1 MMSGI
6 ALANFTIVVNG
17 LVFSLLGL
25 LLTVFLRRTNFESR
39 GFFLVLFSLLV
50 GCTASEFVCAL
61 SRSTL
66 LSRVT
71 LFLSSL
77 FSSLLIPPF
86 SLHLLRCTGKSWR
99 SSWLFCT
106 VAALWAAY
114 FVLLVLTQFTNVIYY
129 YTPDNVYHRGP
140 WYLLLL
146 VPPTLMMAV
155 NLIGLYCSR
164 SALTPRQRLA
174 FLSYFLVPM
183 VCMVLQMFFYGLLLI
198 ALGMSVGIMIMFTFL
213 LSDQVDRSLRQAEE
227 NARQQASIYVLQMRP
242 HFIYNT
248 LMSIYYLCKKDA
260 DKAQQVI
267 LDFSR
272 YLKKNFTAIASE
284 DSVPFTEELEH
295 TRAYLAVEEARYED
309 RLFVQFD
316 TPVTM
321 FRLPPLT
328 LQPIVE
334 NAVVHGMRATKAPIR
349 ISVVTRNT
357 GTASEIVVEDDGP
370 GFRPAD
376 SDEPHIALQNIRR
389 RLAMMCGGTLT
400 IASRKEGGTA
410 VTVSIPLPKPEE

>member
-334 NAVVHGMRATKAPIR
+334 NSVKYG
-349 ISVVTRNT
+349 ISPGLDPLYISIITQKSEDGVT
-357 GTASEIVVEDDGP
+357 VFVDDTGP
-370 GFRPAD
+370 GYMQPKD
-376 SDEPHIALQNIRR
+376 DEPHIALANIRE
-389 RLAMMCGGTLT
+389 RLKIVCSGTLEIEPRKGGGTR
-400 IASRKEGGTA
+400 I
-410 VTVSIPLPKPEE
+410 VIFIPKK

>member
-198 ALGMSVGIMIMFTFL
+198 ALGMSVGIMLMFIFL

-295 TRAYLAVEEARYED
+295 TRAYLAVEKARYED

-334 NAVVHGMRATKAPIR
+334 NSVKYG
-349 ISVVTRNT
+349 ISPGLDPLYISIITQKSEDGVT
-357 GTASEIVVEDDGP
+357 VFVDDTGP
-370 GFRPAD
+370 GYMQPKD
-376 SDEPHIALQNIRR
+376 DEPHIALANIRE
-389 RLAMMCGGTLT
+389 RLKIVCSGTLEIEPRKGGGTR
-400 IASRKEGGTA
+400 I
-410 VTVSIPLPKPEE
+410 VIFIPKK